1 MHRKLLVAV
10 VATLVLAGCSDG
22 KPAEPIAAK
31 QEIAKVKTM
40 KETDPEAYHSN
51 IESAMAEIP
60 KTEMANF
67 QKVFLCEM
75 KKNNQSPNPRP
86 IDASYVRA
94 LAAHIKANPGAGQNC
109 TI

>member
-1 MHRKLLVAV
+1 MHRKLLIAVA
-10 VATLVLAGCSDG
+10 ATLVLAGCSDG
-22 KPAEPIAAK
+22 ETVEPVAAK

-40 KETDPEAYHSN
+40 KEIDPEAYHSN

-60 KTEMANF
+60 KSEMASF

-86 IDASYVRA
+86 IDASYIRA
-94 LAAHIKANPGAGQNC
+94 LAAHIKANPGASQNC
-109 TI
+109 NV